1 MQRLDLQT
9 GKKVW
14 SLIGCASSSL
24 DPIFADGKIICRGV
38 TLHAVDPLSR
48 KRLWRIKK
56 LKGLGTIADW
66 VLRGDVLYVVGGN
79 LAYAMDVSTG
89 SVRWR
94 IKHKTWISEVFLGRD
109 LLFGST
115 RKGLIAKDV
124 STGSIRW
131 QREGVGEISEVFM
144 ERGLLFVRTKNEVYA
159 LDVSTGGVRW
169 RVESETETTNLVFF
183 EEGHKLVFWN
193 KAKAELVVVEAE
205 SGRILRRDGLNMK
218 SETFFIRKLG
228 GNFLIVEPMST
239 YFMAVFNQGYWP
251 EAIRRKFGES
261 LNVLYDVKTGEKLWE
276 EKGLVFQN

>member
-1 MQRLDLQT
+1 M
-9 GKKVW
+9 
-14 SLIGCASSSL
+14 
-24 DPIFADGKIICRGV
+24 
-38 TLHAVDPLSR
+38 
-48 KRLWRIKK
+48 WRIKK
-56 LKGLGTIADW
+56 LKGLGKVQWFKGLGTIADW

-115 RKGLIAKDV
+115 RIGLIAKDV

-131 QREGVGEISEVFM
+131 QREGVGEISEVLM

-228 GNFLIVEPMST
+228 VNFLIVEPMST